1 MAGVLPVT
9 LISLLAKDDIK
20 LLVDYV
26 GSFAGVALM
35 LIIPPIMISK
45 AR

>member
-1 MAGVLPVT
+1 MAAVLPVT
-9 LISLLAKDDIK
+9 LISLIAKDDIK

-35 LIIPPIMISK
+35 LIIPAIIIGK